1 MGAPVLTSGS
11 LAQSSAADRVAPL
24 ISLSPRVYIAGEPL
38 AITGSLG
45 VAGRRAVVLQRYMR
59 DHYIDVKNGTTDARG
74 RFSFSVPGPGMATP
88 YSVLAP
94 SLHRRTR
101 QAPVTPA
108 VQDVHLDF
116 TPSLSLLGAPVQV
129 RVTTFPA
136 RPGRSV
142 ELQRRTRGLTWK
154 RAGVA
159 RADARGVARFVVQPT
174 TEGAAVYRAVAGEMR
189 GKGIDW
195 FPSFPTYLPVVSLPL
210 RRVTR

>member
-1 MGAPVLTSGS
+1 MNLGRLRTPALILACMLGVSVLTSGS
-11 LAQSSAADRVAPL
+11 LATSSAADRAASL
-24 ISLSPRVYIAGEPL
+24 ISLSPRIYIAGEPL

-59 DHYIDVKNGTTDARG
+59 DHYIDVKNGTADAQG

-116 TPSLSLLGAPVQV
+116 TPSLSCWARRCRYGSLRSQHAPVA
-129 RVTTFPA
+129 PSSC
-136 RPGRSV
+136 SV
-142 ELQRRTRGLTWK
+142 AL
-154 RAGVA
+154 VA
-159 RADARGVARFVVQPT
+159 
-174 TEGAAVYRAVAGEMR
+174 
-189 GKGIDW
+189 
-195 FPSFPTYLPVVSLPL
+195 
-210 RRVTR
+210 